1 MDPWVLMQKFSFK
14 GKPLGTTLR
23 ERQQASRK
31 CGCSWQCMPC
41 APKHLKTWCTMGIYG
56 FPSLHFEQ
64 KPHCT
69 AAWSQNNY
77 AKNAGKTFRVY
88 AKKNCQHAILASHSS
103 KGGTARS
110 SGSWMPWNRWWNA
123 AQASDWVDMIW
134 VADIVL
140 ALTILCLLYSPCHL
154 AGLIPNEWP
163 ASLLSLVFTSSSA
176 MWSSRRSDKLTSQ
189 LSQY

>member
-1 MDPWVLMQKFSFK
+1 MPEPVWTQHLHNSSHFLAYVLWASMSSPAS
-14 GKPLGTTLR
+14 KPPFWTKAALYRSLV
-23 ERQQASRK
+23 RK
-31 CGCSWQCMPC
+31 QLCQEC
-41 APKHLKTWCTMGIYG
+41 
-56 FPSLHFEQ
+56 
-64 KPHCT
+64 
-69 AAWSQNNY
+69 WSY
-77 AKNAGKTFRVY
+77 LWSIC
-88 AKKNCQHAILASHSS
+88 KKNCQHAILASHSS

-123 AQASDWVDMIW
+123 AQASDWLDMIW

-176 MWSSRRSDKLTSQ
+176 MWSSGRSGKLTSQ